1 MDRLTGL
8 RAPDTD
14 AGPPGRE
21 PRFVVAPGMSL
32 KAIFGASEMAL
43 REPAFGEVR
52 YLQPDGP
59 HVWVLRVGERDIE
72 IGPSRFTT
80 VEIVGDRAVRI
91 RSTFGLGYAP
101 VTAAAAQ
108 VTVVLG
114 RLREAGFLEADVVPP
129 GEIEERVPVEGEVRT
144 CRLRA
149 GEWMG
154 EMRVT
159 RMIEAKSEAGKIL
172 GLTEDACL
180 ANMTLWDMKGAA
192 AMIG

>member
-1 MDRLTGL
+1 MDRLIGL
-8 RAPDTD
+8 RAPDND
-14 AGPPGRE
+14 AGAPGRE

-32 KAIFGASEMAL
+32 EAVFAASEMAL

-108 VTVVLG
+108 VTEVG
-114 RLREAGFLEADVVPP
+114 ERLREAGFLEADVVPP
-129 GEIEERVPVEGEVRT
+129 GEIEERVPAEGEVRT

-154 EMRVT
+154 EMRVM
-159 RMIEAKSEAGKIL
+159 RMIEANSEAGKIL
-172 GLTEDACL
+172 SLTEDACL
-180 ANMTLWDMKGAA
+180 ASMTLWDMKGAA